1 MKLHLL
7 IGAVALAMVGAE
19 AMAQCATGSRVSN
32 LGQLNGL
39 LDGNTVC
46 AARGA
51 EKWQE
56 QHRADEKLWDYKRG
70 AGDLIDPTR
79 LVGTWAITGT
89 GNDRTVTHTYNQ
101 FGTTTPYEFE
111 VWNTG
116 GGLYNFCGVGGASDV
131 IGATIQ
137 TGLLAPC
144 PP

>member
-19 AMAQCATGSRVSN
+19 AMAQCATGTRVSQQ
-32 LGQLNGL
+32 GQLNNL
-39 LDGNTVC
+39 LNGNTVC

-51 EKWQE
+51 DKWQE
-56 QHRADEKLWDYKRG
+56 QHRAGGQLWDYKRG

-79 LVGTWAITGT
+79 QVGTWAISGT

-101 FGTTTPYEFE
+101 FGTTTQTYEFQ
-111 VWNTG
+111 VWNAG

-131 IGATIQ
+131 TGATILP
-137 TGLLAPC
+137 GSVGC
-144 PP
+144 P